1 MAGAC
6 KGGPAKAPAGQCD
19 FSSLSEAFLSA
30 LLSGCWLRLYCYFL
44 WWFPNICSVLTK
56 ALFRHIIKLHAF
68 WSGLKLQ
75 TAECLNISRYT
86 DFSAFSLGHA
96 SHAAVISAVMQSYDH
111 LSPLSILELVLK
123 RLGFKEFSHPMILS
137 VSMRH
142 ISSHHKIVWFYN
154 FLASWLTKHTVFH
167 TSVTSA
173 LTSLLDFQGQ
183 CWLSLCQSI
192 MKWRINVEYVCE
204 KLLVLAGLCFWKLA
218 FQFLLQKW
226 LWLASNWKV
235 CLSIWGYHS
244 NRCNAPATTEGDPP

>member
-1 MAGAC
+1 MS
-6 KGGPAKAPAGQCD
+6 K
-19 FSSLSEAFLSA
+19 
-30 LLSGCWLRLYCYFL
+30 Y
-44 WWFPNICSVLTK
+44 I
-56 ALFRHIIKLHAF
+56 
-68 WSGLKLQ
+68 
-75 TAECLNISRYT
+75 T
-86 DFSAFSLGHA
+86 DFSAFSLRHA
-96 SHAAVISAVMQSYDH
+96 SHAAVITAVMQSYDH

-123 RLGFKEFSHPMILS
+123 HFGFKEFSHPIILYIS
-137 VSMRH
+137 GTGRH
-142 ISSHHKIVWFYN
+142 ISLHHKIVWFYN

-192 MKWRINVEYVCE
+192 MKWRITFVRDCWCS
-204 KLLVLAGLCFWKLA
+204 LCFWKLA

-244 NRCNAPATTEGDPP
+244 NRCNAPATREGFTLIFL